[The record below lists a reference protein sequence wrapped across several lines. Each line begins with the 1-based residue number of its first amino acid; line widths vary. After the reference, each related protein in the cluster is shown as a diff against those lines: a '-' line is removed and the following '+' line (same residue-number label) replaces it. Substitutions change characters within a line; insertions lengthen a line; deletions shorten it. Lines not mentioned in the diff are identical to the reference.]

1 MLIITNRFIPFGR
14 YYAINLF
21 GVVFVRR
28 GRGHMSPVMRNHEYI
43 HTLQQREMLYVGFY
57 VWYVLEWLLL
67 LLKYRHPH
75 TAYRHIRFEREAYAR
90 QHDLDYRH
98 HRRHYAWLRRG

>member
-28 GRGHMSPVMRNHEYI
+28 GRGPMSSVMRNHEYI
-43 HTLQQREMLYVGFY
+43 HTLQQRELLYVGFY
-57 VWYVLEWLLL
+57 VWYVLEWFLL
-67 LLKYRHPH
+67 LLKYHHPH
-75 TAYRHIRFEREAYAR
+75 TAYCHISFEREAYAR
-90 QHDLDYRH
+90 QNDLDYRH
-98 HRRHYAWLRRG
+98 RRRHYAWLRRI